1 MAQDVRAL
9 VRELYDAYERRDF
22 DCVAALLADD
32 IDWIIYA
39 PINLFPF
46 AGHRKGRVAVLQT
59 LVAIATQYQLERYR
73 PEIIIVEGDRAAV
86 LSDVSFLQRSSN
98 RTIRF
103 QLVNFLRWRDG
114 KIVEFREFAN
124 TFDVAE
130 QALGR
135 FLTV

>member
-1 MAQDVRAL
+1 MAQDTRAL
-9 VRELYDAYERRDF
+9 VHELYDAYERREF
-22 DCVAALLADD
+22 DRVAALLHDD

-39 PINLFPF
+39 PPNLFPF
-46 AGHRKGRVAVLQT
+46 AGHRKGRGAVLTT
-59 LVAIATQYQLERYR
+59 LGAIAAQYQLERYR
-73 PEIIIVEGDRAAV
+73 PKTIIVEGDRAAV
-86 LSDVSFLQRSSN
+86 MSDVSFLQRSTN

-114 KIVEFREFAN
+114 RIVEFREFAN

-135 FLTV
+135 FLEV